1 MFRQTY
7 AMTIV
12 NLMHKAKLHIAYP
25 KVRLQS
31 EDLTIQLS
39 VAGNKARQPNSIN
52 ITDGKSY
59 PSNKY
64 FGHILPNGIL
74 KWSYGTT
81 IQETDLISHE
91 LELFAETPTKYA
103 KMYSSATGNC
113 MFCAKTL
120 TDPQSVAV
128 GYGQICAAHFGL
140 SHGEIN
146 QQVANDMAQIEM
158 EMPELTS
165 EIQHSITD
173 NGKQELPFYDIT
185 APKNQ
190 VQIEI
195 REDQTVVWIS
205 VDGQTV
211 LRICKIPKLKIENQG
226 K

>member
-25 KVRLQS
+25 KIRLQS
-31 EDLTIQLS
+31 ENLVIQLS

-59 PSNKY
+59 PNNKY
-64 FGHILPNGIL
+64 FGHILPNGTL

-91 LELFAETPTKYA
+91 LELFAKMPTKYA

-128 GYGQICAAHFGL
+128 GYGPICAAHFGL
-140 SHGEIN
+140 PHGEID

-165 EIQHSITD
+165 TKIKTKEYTDKIKDAYEFYIQS
-173 NGKQELPFYDIT
+173 P
-185 APKNQ
+185 
-190 VQIEI
+190 
-195 REDQTVVWIS
+195 
-205 VDGQTV
+205 DGQYDLFVADV
-211 LRICKIPKLKIENQG
+211 LCMEYFILTGENLEEN
-226 K
+226 